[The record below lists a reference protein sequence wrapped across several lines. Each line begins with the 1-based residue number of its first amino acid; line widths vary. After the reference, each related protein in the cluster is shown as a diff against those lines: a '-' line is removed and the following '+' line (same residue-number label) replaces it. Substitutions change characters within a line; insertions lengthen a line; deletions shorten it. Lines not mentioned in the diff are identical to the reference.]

1 MNNNPLF
8 PFERNRYYAGKM
20 LSSADFGAEQSYMN
34 DKRRFL
40 NSMLFGTGIICGCN
54 VYNLDDL
61 SVFVESGCA
70 IDGLGREIIIDTS
83 VVKKL
88 SAIEGFENIESNQ
101 LTLCLRYKEENVH
114 PVYSVKRQSTD
125 TEYEYNRIREGYEL
139 FLVET
144 EMVQPI
150 KLETEFFVQGYLY
163 RGTDYEIFVQLPATV
178 CKDKYVKMQVTVR
191 KLSDT
196 EEPFSYKGVLQMPA
210 FLNENGKHEQMIE
223 FNDVNLLNGESISRE
238 YWLYVQNV
246 SSDESVLIL
255 KGDSESVN
263 GSAFSMKVLLSGIQ
277 PSELVD
283 REIGKMSLEMQG
295 MGTMQEFICLADITL
310 IRTESA
316 YIIEHISE
324 RNAKNY
330 IEAPAKG
337 AERREYLGYFKG
349 KDHFAKRS
357 YEEGQTNDVSLP
369 RYYQDKNFEIAT
381 GTLEIPVGGR
391 VKSGNVFYSGE
402 VMHGLGAGTVYVEV
416 GQEFIEE
423 DAVIGANVKSTVY
436 GNAELFEEVAGK
448 NPETDTAVKVLN
460 DKGSFVVAAKFLED
474 ADCLMLSYRWVAI
487 KFAGNGVQE
496 QNTSANGQW
505 IEAET
510 PTVVLGTRED
520 CYFGI
525 KFHNMEKC
533 SIAYEITEP
542 DGGKITLDGVYTA
555 PGREGVYEI
564 KIYCMDMPYICTY
577 AYAVVKKK

>member
-1 MNNNPLF
+1 MRGVDVNNNPLF

-277 PSELVD
+277 PD
-283 REIGKMSLEMQG
+283 R
-295 MGTMQEFICLADITL
+295 
-310 IRTESA
+310 
-316 YIIEHISE
+316 
-324 RNAKNY
+324 
-330 IEAPAKG
+330 
-337 AERREYLGYFKG
+337 
-349 KDHFAKRS
+349 
-357 YEEGQTNDVSLP
+357 
-369 RYYQDKNFEIAT
+369 
-381 GTLEIPVGGR
+381 
-391 VKSGNVFYSGE
+391 KS
-402 VMHGLGAGTVYVEV
+402 
-416 GQEFIEE
+416 
-423 DAVIGANVKSTVY
+423 
-436 GNAELFEEVAGK
+436 
-448 NPETDTAVKVLN
+448 
-460 DKGSFVVAAKFLED
+460 VV
-474 ADCLMLSYRWVAI
+474 
-487 KFAGNGVQE
+487 
-496 QNTSANGQW
+496 
-505 IEAET
+505 
-510 PTVVLGTRED
+510 
-520 CYFGI
+520 
-525 KFHNMEKC
+525 
-533 SIAYEITEP
+533 
-542 DGGKITLDGVYTA
+542 
-555 PGREGVYEI
+555 
-564 KIYCMDMPYICTY
+564 
-577 AYAVVKKK
+577 